1 MLLWAF
7 AINVRERNPVGPKR
21 QKHLTDA
28 LHLGKTGENQ
38 PDRLVYAQIRIHFYF
53 LAAHFHVA
61 NRYRKKEFSPPRF
74 LLQSFHG
81 TGAQERQFE
90 FAHRALHTQQQPI
103 VWTRVAS
110 PTVRRDGNLWASD
123 ENRNYLAMRFRKG
136 LVKHIRQI
144 MLMNPT
150 DSLAAREMFK
160 KSIHMTIDVSE
171 SVVLVSG
178 LRTVKTLVD
187 GNRIFEALKAVR
199 SLFPIEA
206 EILAGGKVSSPT
218 QAA

>member
-1 MLLWAF
+1 MHISLRAGEKIY
-7 AINVRERNPVGPKR
+7 INGAVLRADRKVSIEILN
-21 QKHLTDA
+21 DA
-28 LHLGKTGENQ
+28 T
-38 PDRLVYAQIRIHFYF
+38 
-53 LAAHFHVA
+53 
-61 NRYRKKEFSPPRF
+61 F
-74 LLQSFHG
+74 LLEAHVMKVEDAS
-81 TGAQERQFE
+81 TPLRQLYF
-90 FAHRALHTQQQPI
+90 I
-103 VWTRVAS
+103 
-110 PTVRRDGNLWASD
+110 
-123 ENRNYLAMRFRKG
+123 
-136 LVKHIRQI
+136 IQI

-150 DSLAAREMFK
+150 NSLAAREMFK

>member
-1 MLLWAF
+1 MHISLRAGEKIY
-7 AINVRERNPVGPKR
+7 INGAVLRADRKVSIEILN
-21 QKHLTDA
+21 DA
-28 LHLGKTGENQ
+28 T
-38 PDRLVYAQIRIHFYF
+38 
-53 LAAHFHVA
+53 
-61 NRYRKKEFSPPRF
+61 F
-74 LLQSFHG
+74 LLEAHVMKVEDAS
-81 TGAQERQFE
+81 TPLRQLYF
-90 FAHRALHTQQQPI
+90 I
-103 VWTRVAS
+103 
-110 PTVRRDGNLWASD
+110 
-123 ENRNYLAMRFRKG
+123 
-136 LVKHIRQI
+136 IQI

-187 GNRIFEALKAVR
+187 DNRIFEALKAVR

-218 QAA
+218 QAG

>member
-1 MLLWAF
+1 MHISLRAGEKIY
-7 AINVRERNPVGPKR
+7 INGAVLRADRKVSIEILN
-21 QKHLTDA
+21 DA
-28 LHLGKTGENQ
+28 T
-38 PDRLVYAQIRIHFYF
+38 
-53 LAAHFHVA
+53 
-61 NRYRKKEFSPPRF
+61 F
-74 LLQSFHG
+74 LLEAHVMKVEDAS
-81 TGAQERQFE
+81 TPLRQLYF
-90 FAHRALHTQQQPI
+90 I
-103 VWTRVAS
+103 
-110 PTVRRDGNLWASD
+110 
-123 ENRNYLAMRFRKG
+123 
-136 LVKHIRQI
+136 IQI

-150 DSLAAREMFK
+150 DLLAAREMFK

-178 LRTVKTLVD
+178 LRTIKTLVD

>member
-1 MLLWAF
+1 MHISLRAGEKIY
-7 AINVRERNPVGPKR
+7 INGAVLRADRKVSIEILNDATFLIEAHVMKVEDASTPLR
-21 QKHLTDA
+21 QL
-28 LHLGKTGENQ
+28 
-38 PDRLVYAQIRIHFYF
+38 YF
-53 LAAHFHVA
+53 
-61 NRYRKKEFSPPRF
+61 
-74 LLQSFHG
+74 
-81 TGAQERQFE
+81 
-90 FAHRALHTQQQPI
+90 I
-103 VWTRVAS
+103 
-110 PTVRRDGNLWASD
+110 
-123 ENRNYLAMRFRKG
+123 
-136 LVKHIRQI
+136 IQI

-150 DSLAAREMFK
+150 DSLAARDMFK

>member
-1 MLLWAF
+1 MLISLRAGEKIY
-7 AINVRERNPVGPKR
+7 INGAVLRADRKVSIEILN
-21 QKHLTDA
+21 DA
-28 LHLGKTGENQ
+28 T
-38 PDRLVYAQIRIHFYF
+38 
-53 LAAHFHVA
+53 
-61 NRYRKKEFSPPRF
+61 F
-74 LLQSFHG
+74 LLEAHVMKVEDAS
-81 TGAQERQFE
+81 TPLRQLYF
-90 FAHRALHTQQQPI
+90 I
-103 VWTRVAS
+103 
-110 PTVRRDGNLWASD
+110 
-123 ENRNYLAMRFRKG
+123 
-136 LVKHIRQI
+136 IQI

>member
-1 MLLWAF
+1 MHISLRAGEKIYINGAVLRADRKVSLELL
-7 AINVRERNPVGPKR
+7 N
-21 QKHLTDA
+21 DA
-28 LHLGKTGENQ
+28 T
-38 PDRLVYAQIRIHFYF
+38 
-53 LAAHFHVA
+53 
-61 NRYRKKEFSPPRF
+61 F
-74 LLQSFHG
+74 LLEAHVMKVEDAS
-81 TGAQERQFE
+81 TPLRQLYF
-90 FAHRALHTQQQPI
+90 I
-103 VWTRVAS
+103 
-110 PTVRRDGNLWASD
+110 
-123 ENRNYLAMRFRKG
+123 
-136 LVKHIRQI
+136 IQI

-160 KSIHMTIDVSE
+160 KSIHMTIDVTE
-171 SVVLVSG
+171 SAVLISG

>member
-1 MLLWAF
+1 MHISLRPGEKIY
-7 AINVRERNPVGPKR
+7 INGAVLRADRKVSIEILN
-21 QKHLTDA
+21 DA
-28 LHLGKTGENQ
+28 T
-38 PDRLVYAQIRIHFYF
+38 
-53 LAAHFHVA
+53 
-61 NRYRKKEFSPPRF
+61 F
-74 LLQSFHG
+74 LLEAHVMKVEDAS
-81 TGAQERQFE
+81 TPLRQLYF
-90 FAHRALHTQQQPI
+90 I
-103 VWTRVAS
+103 
-110 PTVRRDGNLWASD
+110 
-123 ENRNYLAMRFRKG
+123 
-136 LVKHIRQI
+136 IQI